1 MATRPAVVIAGG
13 GPVGLVVALMLGRA
27 GIAVTL
33 FDQGDIVHSQPRA
46 ATIHPATLDL
56 LDDLGAYALI
66 EPQGIVCPIVN
77 YYDGKLKLASF
88 DHALLKDETRHPWV
102 LQCEQDKLSRTL
114 FAMATAI
121 SNITFRTATTVIGCR
136 ERDDVVEVV
145 VEAADGRQEHHHALY
160 LVGADGARSTVRKAV
175 GIGFEGFTY
184 PERCMIIGT
193 PYDFAADGYA
203 YRNYIAD
210 PQEWYN
216 LFKISWQG
224 PPGIYRLVVPL
235 RPDEVPPPHPPPSP
249 TLPSPARGGG
259 LGRGAGREGAALAT
273 AQRKLQRFNPR
284 AESYEIAFYD
294 SYTVAQR
301 VASTFRKGR
310 VLLAGDSAHLNSPIG
325 AMGMNSG
332 IHDAVNLAGNL
343 IRVLHG
349 EESDAALDRYVRQ
362 RRHVA
367 TSHVQTATIANKQNM
382 EQRDPIKRQRYRDE
396 MRRRAEDPALAK
408 AFLMRTALI
417 DSLRDAEKIA

>member
-1 MATRPAVVIAGG
+1 MPTRPAVVIAGG

-46 ATIHPATLDL
+46 ATIHPATLDI

-77 YYDGKLKLASF
+77 YYDGKLLLAAF

-114 FAMATAI
+114 FAMAKAI
-121 SNITFRTATTVIGCR
+121 TNITVRTATKVVDCR
-136 ERDDVVEVV
+136 ERGDAVEVL
-145 VEAADGRQEHHHALY
+145 VEAVDGRQERHQALY
-160 LVGADGARSTVRKAV
+160 LVGADGARSAIRKAI
-175 GIGFEGFTY
+175 GIEFEGFTY

-216 LFKISWQG
+216 LFKISWQA
-224 PPGIYRLVVPL
+224 PPGVYRLVVPL
-235 RPDEVPPPHPPPSP
+235 RPDEPLDGDRV
-249 TLPSPARGGG
+249 L
-259 LGRGAGREGAALAT
+259 AA

-284 AESYEIAFYD
+284 AQSYDIAFYD

-301 VASTFRKGR
+301 VAATFRKGR

-332 IHDAVNLAGNL
+332 IHDAVNLAVNL

-367 TSHVQTATIANKQNM
+367 TGHVQTATIANKQNM

-417 DSLRDAEKIA
+417 DSLRDAAKIP

>member
-1 MATRPAVVIAGG
+1 MPTRPAVVIAGG

-46 ATIHPATLDL
+46 ATIHPATLDI

-77 YYDGKLKLASF
+77 YYDGKLLLASF
-88 DHALLKDETRHPWV
+88 DHALLKDESRHPWV

-114 FAMATAI
+114 FAMAKAI
-121 SNITFRTATTVIGCR
+121 SNITFRTATEVVGCR
-136 ERDDVVEVV
+136 ERDDAVEVL
-145 VEAADGRQEHHHALY
+145 VEAADGRQERHQALY
-160 LVGADGARSTVRKAV
+160 LVGADGARSTIRKAI
-175 GIGFEGFTY
+175 GIAFEGFTY

-216 LFKISWQG
+216 LFKISWQA
-224 PPGIYRLVVPL
+224 PPGVYRLVVPL
-235 RPDEVPPPHPPPSP
+235 RPDEPLDSD
-249 TLPSPARGGG
+249 R
-259 LGRGAGREGAALAT
+259 ALAA

-284 AESYEIAFYD
+284 PESYDIAFYD

-301 VASTFRKGR
+301 VAATFRKGR

-332 IHDAVNLAGNL
+332 IHDAVNLAANL
-343 IRVLHG
+343 IRVLRG

-367 TSHVQTATIANKQNM
+367 TCHVQTATIANKQNM
-382 EQRDPIKRQRYRDE
+382 QQRDPVKRQRYRDE
-396 MRRRAEDPALAK
+396 MRRWAEDPALAK

-417 DSLRDAEKIA
+417 DSLRDAAKIP

>member
-1 MATRPAVVIAGG
+1 MPTRPAVVIAGG

-46 ATIHPATLDL
+46 ATIHPATLDI

-77 YYDGKLKLASF
+77 YYDGKLLLAAF

-114 FAMATAI
+114 FAMAKAI
-121 SNITFRTATTVIGCR
+121 SNITFRTATEVVGCR
-136 ERDDVVEVV
+136 ERDDAVEVL
-145 VEAADGRQEHHHALY
+145 VEAADGRQERHQALY
-160 LVGADGARSTVRKAV
+160 LVGADGARSTIRKAI
-175 GIGFEGFTY
+175 GIAFEGFTY

-216 LFKISWQG
+216 LFKISWQA
-224 PPGIYRLVVPL
+224 PPGVYRLVVPL
-235 RPDEVPPPHPPPSP
+235 RPDEPLDGDRV
-249 TLPSPARGGG
+249 L
-259 LGRGAGREGAALAT
+259 AA

-284 AESYEIAFYD
+284 AQSYDIAFYD

-301 VASTFRKGR
+301 VAATFRKGR
-310 VLLAGDSAHLNSPIG
+310 TLLAGDSAHLNSPIG

-332 IHDAVNLAGNL
+332 IHDAVNLAANL
-343 IRVLHG
+343 IRVLRG

-367 TSHVQTATIANKQNM
+367 TGHVQTATIANKQNM

-417 DSLRDAEKIA
+417 DSLRDAAKIP

>member
-1 MATRPAVVIAGG
+1 MGRRREGSRAGRHGDRGRIGYMATRPAVVIAGG

-46 ATIHPATLDL
+46 ATIHPATLDI
-56 LDDLGAYALI
+56 LDDLAAYALI

-114 FAMATAI
+114 FAMAKAI
-121 SNITFRTATTVIGCR
+121 SNITFRTATKVIGCSQ
-136 ERDDVVEVV
+136 RDDAVEVV
-145 VEAADGRQEHHHALY
+145 VEAAAGRQERHQALY
-160 LVGADGARSTVRKAV
+160 LVGADGARSTIRKAI
-175 GIGFEGFTY
+175 GIEFEGFTY

-216 LFKISWQG
+216 LFKISCKA
-224 PPGIYRLVVPL
+224 PPGVYRLVVPL
-235 RPDEVPPPHPPPSP
+235 RPDESLDGDRV
-249 TLPSPARGGG
+249 L
-259 LGRGAGREGAALAT
+259 AA
-273 AQRKLQRFNPR
+273 AQRKLHRFNPR
-284 AESYEIAFYD
+284 AQSYDIAFYD

-301 VASTFRKGR
+301 VAATFRKGR
-310 VLLAGDSAHLNSPIG
+310 TLLAGDSAHLNSPIG

-332 IHDAVNLAGNL
+332 IHDAVNLAANL
-343 IRVLHG
+343 IRVLRG

-367 TSHVQTATIANKQNM
+367 VEHVQTATIANKHAM
-382 EQRDPIKRQRYRDE
+382 EQRDPETRRKYRDG
-396 MRRRAEDPALAK
+396 MRRAAEDPVLAK
-408 AFLMRTALI
+408 KFLMRTSLI
-417 DSLRDAEKIA
+417 DSQRDAATIK